1 MVKQGPLRILVTG
14 ANGLL
19 GQSLLYLAL
28 GRHELLATGRGPAR
42 GNHFGFPYAEL
53 DTTRPED
60 FERVLTDYKPD
71 VVIHSAAM
79 TQVDDC

>member
-1 MVKQGPLRILVTG
+1 MLDVTPRPLRILVTG

-19 GQSLLYLAL
+19 GQSLLYLAQ

-60 FERVLTDYKPD
+60 FERVLTESWDR
-71 VVIHSAAM
+71 SAGDLAWSA
-79 TQVDDC
+79 DGK